1 MRKKLST
8 IVNSFF
14 LHSNTS
20 LGERFNKFGMSEL
33 VKTIVGN
40 AYGKGPLGWS
50 NSTAK
55 DELIKRMEKFFSTF
69 ETSLGT
75 IKKNQRFFKRLISD
89 KKLVN
94 FLLTKRYPSFVDSR
108 ESDAAYSSSN
118 DAMAIGTVD
127 YIKELTEL
135 FGDVPEYAS
144 MRKMLNGIRKS
155 NPWIHQMETLS
166 ESGAGASSFVLKAD
180 IYFYCNSQYDS
191 GLERYYKFDTNSF
204 VMNFTSNG
212 SPASVYNRV
221 KGSIRTNRKKTKR
234 KPEVSRSDVSQ
245 EIGSIST
252 RAWEWLIHKIVD
264 TYGWKDLATLEAG
277 NSLDRIESNI
287 TIKVSTTGKISA
299 VVAFGNN
306 SPRKLSFVCLYP
318 KKDDDYDTEDRW
330 VFEGEKYRPVPSRK
344 EKISRD
350 SFEYLRTI
358 KRSYVFTSSRRFVFS
373 YLSDF
378 KAIFSKMD
386 ELIMLAA
393 IVNYYHENEGRWV
406 FPTMTSPSSFTT
418 KISAGINPLLLPKTK
433 GNVVPNDA
441 VFSKK
446 KNSFLIT
453 GANTGGK
460 TAYTNMIALTQML
473 AQTGLPVFAKSAT
486 LSIKDKVLCHY
497 VESEDIGVN
506 LSRYQSELHRLGKV
520 IEDVTPHSLV
530 LFDEPFSG
538 TGVESGTEQAHQ
550 VLRVMSRVG
559 CAFVMNTHFHN
570 LIDMVGNNGTS
581 SVTNLHFILPNPE
594 SPKPT
599 DYKALPG
606 GIKISYGEA
615 IAAIEK
621 VDYRS
626 MISTLKKRRVT
637 LRPVA

>member
-8 IVNSFF
+8 IAKSFF
-14 LHSNTS
+14 LYGNKS

-33 VKTIVGN
+33 VKIIVGN
-40 AYGKGPLGWS
+40 AYSKGPLGWGGYES
-50 NSTAK
+50 R
-55 DELIKRMEKFFSTF
+55 DRLITKTEEFFSTF

-75 IKKNQRFFKRLISD
+75 IKKNQRFFKRFIND
-89 KKLVN
+89 KKLTA
-94 FLLTKRYPSFVDSR
+94 FLLKKSYPSFVNPRDDNAS
-108 ESDAAYSSSN
+108 YSSSN
-118 DAMAIGTVD
+118 DTMAIGTVD
-127 YIKELTEL
+127 YLKELTEL
-135 FGDVPEYAS
+135 FGDVPEYTG
-144 MRKMLNGIRKS
+144 MRKMLSSIRKN
-155 NPWIHQMETLS
+155 NPWIQQMETLA
-166 ESGAGASSFVLKAD
+166 ESGSGASSFTLKAD
-180 IYFYCNSQYDS
+180 IFFWCNSQYD
-191 GLERYYKFDTNSF
+191 GGNQRYYKFDTNSF
-204 VMNFTSNG
+204 VVNFTSNG
-212 SPASVYNRV
+212 SPASVYNRI
-221 KGSIRTNRKKTKR
+221 KGTFRTDKLKSKR
-234 KPEVSRSDVSQ
+234 KPEVSYPDANQ
-245 EIGSIST
+245 EIISVTT
-252 RAWEWLIHKIVD
+252 RVWEKLIKKVID
-264 TYGWKDLATLEAG
+264 AYGWKDLSTLEV
-277 NSLDRIESNI
+277 NELDRINSNI
-287 TIKVSTTGKISA
+287 TIKVSATGKISA
-299 VVAFGNN
+299 VVTFGN
-306 SPRKLSFVCLYP
+306 SRPQKLSFVCLYP
-318 KKDDDYDTEDRW
+318 KKDNDYSTEDQW
-330 VFEGEKYRPVPSRK
+330 VFEGEKYRPVPARK
-344 EKISRD
+344 EKISAD
-350 SFEYLRTI
+350 SFNYLCTM
-358 KRSYVFTSSRRFVFS
+358 KRAYVFTSSRRFVFS
-373 YLSDF
+373 YLGDI
-378 KAIFSKMD
+378 KEIFSKID

-393 IVNYYHENEGRWV
+393 IANYYNENEGRWV
-406 FPTMTSPSSFTT
+406 FPIMTPSSSVVT
-418 KISAGINPLLLPKTK
+418 KISDGINPLLLLKTK
-433 GNVVPNDA
+433 GNVVTNDA

-460 TAYTNMIALTQML
+460 TAYTNMIALTQMM
-473 AQTGLPVFAKSAT
+473 AQAGLPVFAKSAI
-486 LSIKDKVLCHY
+486 LSIKDKILCHY

-581 SVTNLHFILPNPE
+581 SVTNLHFMLPNPE
-594 SPKPT
+594 SPQPT